1 MPLSLTEFAS
11 RWKLT
16 LTRATIWTRKGITET
31 GIIRGTKGFIYED
44 SQEGLAYYSRPEHN
58 WPRRSSGPYFFE
70 PTGYPG
76 EMAAFKTQQILL
88 EEVGI
93 WLWGVPRL
101 SVEEYEERIG
111 A

>member
-1 MPLSLTEFAS
+1 
-11 RWKLT
+11 
-16 LTRATIWTRKGITET
+16 
-31 GIIRGTKGFIYED
+31 
-44 SQEGLAYYSRPEHN
+44 
-58 WPRRSSGPYFFE
+58 
-70 PTGYPG
+70 
-76 EMAAFKTQQILL
+76 MAAFKTQQILL